1 MEETKNKSSPVIR
14 LTNVRK
20 EYVVG
25 DSHIHALDGVSLTV
39 SPGEFVC
46 ISGRSGSG
54 KSTML
59 NMLAGLEK
67 PTSGEIVILD
77 KHIEN
82 MSESARIRFRRQY
95 IGFVFQSYNLMPQY
109 TAVENVEL
117 PLMLRGVGRR
127 ERRRQA
133 LAVMEQVGIV
143 SHAEHKPS
151 ELSGGQ
157 QQRVGIARALITKPP
172 IVFADELTG
181 NLDTKTSAEIMDLLT
196 RLFRSSGTTFLLVS
210 HDPDMSRYTDRTIH
224 LLDGKIISEEKNQSV
239 RRARGRKFKEGAR
252 NWCCF
257 CCLRPSCARRR
268 WRSTRSSCTGSGIS
282 AGSVWRATA
291 F

>member
-1 MEETKNKSSPVIR
+1 MEETKNKAAPVIR
-14 LTNVRK
+14 LQDVRK

-25 DSHIHALDGVSLTV
+25 DSHIHALDGVSLSV

-117 PLMLRGVGRR
+117 PLMLRGIGKR
-127 ERRRQA
+127 ERRKQA

-157 QQRVGIARALITKPP
+157 QQRVGIARALITRPP

-196 RLFRSSGTTFLLVS
+196 GLFRSSGTTFMLVS
-210 HDPDMSRYTDRTIH
+210 HDPDMSQYTDRTIH
-224 LLDGKIISEEKNQSV
+224 LLDGKIISEETNQSV
-239 RRARGRKFKEGAR
+239 RR
-252 NWCCF
+252 
-257 CCLRPSCARRR
+257 
-268 WRSTRSSCTGSGIS
+268 
-282 AGSVWRATA
+282 
-291 F
+291 

>member
-1 MEETKNKSSPVIR
+1 MEETKNKAAPVIR
-14 LTNVRK
+14 LQDVRK

-77 KHIEN
+77 KHMEN

-117 PLMLRGVGRR
+117 PLMLRGIGKR
-127 ERRRQA
+127 ERRKQA

-196 RLFRSSGTTFLLVS
+196 GLFRSSGTTFMLVS
-210 HDPDMSRYTDRTIH
+210 HDPDMSQYTDRTIH
-224 LLDGKIISEEKNQSV
+224 LLDGKIISEEANQSV
-239 RRARGRKFKEGAR
+239 RR
-252 NWCCF
+252 
-257 CCLRPSCARRR
+257 
-268 WRSTRSSCTGSGIS
+268 
-282 AGSVWRATA
+282 
-291 F
+291 

>member
-1 MEETKNKSSPVIR
+1 MEETKNRAAPVIR
-14 LTNVRK
+14 LQDVRK

-117 PLMLRGVGRR
+117 PLMLRGVGRK

-196 RLFRSSGTTFLLVS
+196 GLFRSSGTTFLLVS

-224 LLDGKIISEEKNQSV
+224 LLDGKIISEETNQSV
-239 RRARGRKFKEGAR
+239 RR
-252 NWCCF
+252 
-257 CCLRPSCARRR
+257 
-268 WRSTRSSCTGSGIS
+268 
-282 AGSVWRATA
+282 
-291 F
+291 

>member
-25 DSHIHALDGVSLTV
+25 ESHIHALDGVSLSV

-117 PLMLRGVGRR
+117 PLMLRGIGKR
-127 ERRRQA
+127 ERRKQA

-196 RLFRSSGTTFLLVS
+196 GLFRESGTTFMLVS
-210 HDPDMSRYTDRTIH
+210 HDPDMSQYTDRTIH
-224 LLDGKIISEEKNQSV
+224 LLDGKIISEETNQSV
-239 RRARGRKFKEGAR
+239 RR
-252 NWCCF
+252 
-257 CCLRPSCARRR
+257 
-268 WRSTRSSCTGSGIS
+268 
-282 AGSVWRATA
+282 
-291 F
+291 

>member
-1 MEETKNKSSPVIR
+1 MEETKNKAAPVIR
-14 LTNVRK
+14 LQDVRK

-117 PLMLRGVGRR
+117 PLMLRGIGKR
-127 ERRRQA
+127 ERRKQA

-181 NLDTKTSAEIMDLLT
+181 HLDTKTSAEIMDLLT
-196 RLFRSSGTTFLLVS
+196 GLFRSSGTTFMLVS
-210 HDPDMSRYTDRTIH
+210 HDPDMSQYTDRTIH
-224 LLDGKIISEEKNQSV
+224 LLDGKIISEETNQSV
-239 RRARGRKFKEGAR
+239 RR
-252 NWCCF
+252 
-257 CCLRPSCARRR
+257 
-268 WRSTRSSCTGSGIS
+268 
-282 AGSVWRATA
+282 
-291 F
+291 

>member
-1 MEETKNKSSPVIR
+1 MEETKNKAAPVIR
-14 LTNVRK
+14 LQDVRK
-20 EYVVG
+20 EYAVG

-117 PLMLRGVGRR
+117 PLMLRGIGKR
-127 ERRRQA
+127 ERRKQA

-196 RLFRSSGTTFLLVS
+196 GLFRSSGTTFMLVS
-210 HDPDMSRYTDRTIH
+210 HDPDMSQYTDRTIH
-224 LLDGKIISEEKNQSV
+224 LLDGKIISEETNQSV
-239 RRARGRKFKEGAR
+239 RR
-252 NWCCF
+252 
-257 CCLRPSCARRR
+257 
-268 WRSTRSSCTGSGIS
+268 
-282 AGSVWRATA
+282 
-291 F
+291 

>member
-1 MEETKNKSSPVIR
+1 MEETKNKAAPVIR
-14 LTNVRK
+14 LQDVRK

-95 IGFVFQSYNLMPQY
+95 IGFVFQSYNLLPQY
-109 TAVENVEL
+109 TAVEDVEL
-117 PLMLRGVGRR
+117 PLMLRGIGKR
-127 ERRRQA
+127 ERRKQA

-172 IVFADELTG
+172 IIFADELTG

-196 RLFRSSGTTFLLVS
+196 GLFRESGTTFMLVS
-210 HDPDMSRYTDRTIH
+210 HDPDMSQYTDRTIH
-224 LLDGKIISEEKNQSV
+224 LLDGKIISEETNQSV
-239 RRARGRKFKEGAR
+239 RR
-252 NWCCF
+252 
-257 CCLRPSCARRR
+257 
-268 WRSTRSSCTGSGIS
+268 
-282 AGSVWRATA
+282 
-291 F
+291 

>member
-1 MEETKNKSSPVIR
+1 MEETKNKAAPVIR
-14 LTNVRK
+14 LQDVRK

-117 PLMLRGVGRR
+117 PLMLRGIGKR
-127 ERRRQA
+127 ERRKQA
-133 LAVMEQVGIV
+133 LSVMEQVGIV

-157 QQRVGIARALITKPP
+157 QQRVGIARALITRPP

-196 RLFRSSGTTFLLVS
+196 GLFRSSGTTFMLVS

-224 LLDGKIISEEKNQSV
+224 LLDGKIISEEANQSV
-239 RRARGRKFKEGAR
+239 RR
-252 NWCCF
+252 
-257 CCLRPSCARRR
+257 
-268 WRSTRSSCTGSGIS
+268 
-282 AGSVWRATA
+282 
-291 F
+291 

>member
-1 MEETKNKSSPVIR
+1 MEETKNRAAPVIR
-14 LTNVRK
+14 LRDVRK

-117 PLMLRGVGRR
+117 PLMLRGIGKR
-127 ERRRQA
+127 ERRKQA

-172 IVFADELTG
+172 IIFADELTG

-196 RLFRSSGTTFLLVS
+196 GLFRSSGTTFMLVS
-210 HDPDMSRYTDRTIH
+210 HDPDMSQYTDRTIH
-224 LLDGKIISEEKNQSV
+224 LLDGKIISEETNQSV
-239 RRARGRKFKEGAR
+239 RR
-252 NWCCF
+252 
-257 CCLRPSCARRR
+257 
-268 WRSTRSSCTGSGIS
+268 
-282 AGSVWRATA
+282 
-291 F
+291 

>member
-1 MEETKNKSSPVIR
+1 MEETKNKAAPVIR
-14 LTNVRK
+14 LQDMRK

-117 PLMLRGVGRR
+117 PLMLRGIGKR
-127 ERRRQA
+127 ERRKQA

-157 QQRVGIARALITKPP
+157 QQRVGIARALITRPP

-196 RLFRSSGTTFLLVS
+196 GLFRSSGTTFMLVS
-210 HDPDMSRYTDRTIH
+210 HDPDMSQYTDRTIH
-224 LLDGKIISEEKNQSV
+224 LLDGKIISEEANQSV
-239 RRARGRKFKEGAR
+239 RR
-252 NWCCF
+252 
-257 CCLRPSCARRR
+257 
-268 WRSTRSSCTGSGIS
+268 
-282 AGSVWRATA
+282 
-291 F
+291 

>member
-1 MEETKNKSSPVIR
+1 MEETKNRAAPVIQ
-14 LTNVRK
+14 LQDVRK

-39 SPGEFVC
+39 TPGEFVC

-117 PLMLRGVGRR
+117 PLMLRGMGQK
-127 ERRRQA
+127 ERRKQA

-172 IVFADELTG
+172 IIFADELTG

-196 RLFRSSGTTFLLVS
+196 GLFRSSGTTFMLVS

-224 LLDGKIISEEKNQSV
+224 LLDGKIISEETNQSV
-239 RRARGRKFKEGAR
+239 RR
-252 NWCCF
+252 
-257 CCLRPSCARRR
+257 
-268 WRSTRSSCTGSGIS
+268 
-282 AGSVWRATA
+282 
-291 F
+291 

>member
-25 DSHIHALDGVSLTV
+25 ESHIHALDGVSLTV

-117 PLMLRGVGRR
+117 PLMLRGIGKR
-127 ERRRQA
+127 ERRKQA

-196 RLFRSSGTTFLLVS
+196 GLFRSSGTTFMLVS
-210 HDPDMSRYTDRTIH
+210 HDPDMSQYTDRTIH
-224 LLDGKIISEEKNQSV
+224 LLDGKIISEETNQSV
-239 RRARGRKFKEGAR
+239 RR
-252 NWCCF
+252 
-257 CCLRPSCARRR
+257 
-268 WRSTRSSCTGSGIS
+268 
-282 AGSVWRATA
+282 
-291 F
+291 

>member
-1 MEETKNKSSPVIR
+1 MEETKNKAAPVIR
-14 LTNVRK
+14 LQDVRK

-25 DSHIHALDGVSLTV
+25 DSHIHALDGVSLSV

-117 PLMLRGVGRR
+117 PLMLRGIGKR
-127 ERRRQA
+127 ERRKQA

-196 RLFRSSGTTFLLVS
+196 GLFRSSGTTFMLVS
-210 HDPDMSRYTDRTIH
+210 HDPDMSQYTDRTIH
-224 LLDGKIISEEKNQSV
+224 LLDGKIISEETNQSV
-239 RRARGRKFKEGAR
+239 RR
-252 NWCCF
+252 
-257 CCLRPSCARRR
+257 
-268 WRSTRSSCTGSGIS
+268 
-282 AGSVWRATA
+282 
-291 F
+291 

>member
-1 MEETKNKSSPVIR
+1 MEETKNKAAPVIR
-14 LTNVRK
+14 LQDVRK

-67 PTSGEIVILD
+67 PTSGEIIILD

-117 PLMLRGVGRR
+117 PLMLRGIGKR
-127 ERRRQA
+127 ERRKQA

-172 IVFADELTG
+172 IIFADELTG

-196 RLFRSSGTTFLLVS
+196 RLFRSSGTTFMLVS

-224 LLDGKIISEEKNQSV
+224 LLDGKIISEETNQSV
-239 RRARGRKFKEGAR
+239 RR
-252 NWCCF
+252 
-257 CCLRPSCARRR
+257 
-268 WRSTRSSCTGSGIS
+268 
-282 AGSVWRATA
+282 
-291 F
+291 

>member
-1 MEETKNKSSPVIR
+1 MEETKNKAAPVIR
-14 LTNVRK
+14 LQDVRK

-117 PLMLRGVGRR
+117 PLMLRGIGKR
-127 ERRRQA
+127 ERRKQA

-196 RLFRSSGTTFLLVS
+196 GLFRSSGTTFMLVS
-210 HDPDMSRYTDRTIH
+210 HDPDMSQYTDRTIH
-224 LLDGKIISEEKNQSV
+224 LLDGKIISEETNQSV
-239 RRARGRKFKEGAR
+239 RR
-252 NWCCF
+252 
-257 CCLRPSCARRR
+257 
-268 WRSTRSSCTGSGIS
+268 
-282 AGSVWRATA
+282 
-291 F
+291 

>member
-1 MEETKNKSSPVIR
+1 MEETKNKAAPVIR
-14 LTNVRK
+14 LQDVRK

-67 PTSGEIVILD
+67 PISGEIVILD

-117 PLMLRGVGRR
+117 PLMLRGIGKR
-127 ERRRQA
+127 ERRKQA

-157 QQRVGIARALITKPP
+157 QQRVGIARALITRPP

-196 RLFRSSGTTFLLVS
+196 GLFRSSGTTFMLVS
-210 HDPDMSRYTDRTIH
+210 HDPDMSQYTDRTIH
-224 LLDGKIISEEKNQSV
+224 LLDGKIISEETNQSV
-239 RRARGRKFKEGAR
+239 RR
-252 NWCCF
+252 
-257 CCLRPSCARRR
+257 
-268 WRSTRSSCTGSGIS
+268 
-282 AGSVWRATA
+282 
-291 F
+291 

>member
-1 MEETKNKSSPVIR
+1 MEETKNKAAPVIR
-14 LTNVRK
+14 LQDVRK
-20 EYVVG
+20 EYIVG
-25 DSHIHALDGVSLTV
+25 DSHIHALDGVSLSV

-117 PLMLRGVGRR
+117 PLMLRGIGKR
-127 ERRRQA
+127 ERRKQA

-196 RLFRSSGTTFLLVS
+196 GLFRSSGTTFMLVS

-224 LLDGKIISEEKNQSV
+224 LLDGKIISEETNQSV
-239 RRARGRKFKEGAR
+239 RR
-252 NWCCF
+252 
-257 CCLRPSCARRR
+257 
-268 WRSTRSSCTGSGIS
+268 
-282 AGSVWRATA
+282 
-291 F
+291 

>member
-1 MEETKNKSSPVIR
+1 MEETKNRAAPVIR
-14 LTNVRK
+14 LQDVRK

-39 SPGEFVC
+39 CPGEFVC

-67 PTSGEIVILD
+67 PSAGEIVILD

-117 PLMLRGVGRR
+117 PLMLRGVGRK

-196 RLFRSSGTTFLLVS
+196 GLFRESGTTFMLVS
-210 HDPDMSRYTDRTIH
+210 HDPDMSQYTDRTIH
-224 LLDGKIISEEKNQSV
+224 LLDGKIISEETNQSV
-239 RRARGRKFKEGAR
+239 RR
-252 NWCCF
+252 
-257 CCLRPSCARRR
+257 
-268 WRSTRSSCTGSGIS
+268 
-282 AGSVWRATA
+282 
-291 F
+291 

>member
-1 MEETKNKSSPVIR
+1 MEETKNKAAPVIR
-14 LTNVRK
+14 LQDVRK

-25 DSHIHALDGVSLTV
+25 DSQIHALDGVSLTV

-117 PLMLRGVGRR
+117 PLMLRGIGKR
-127 ERRRQA
+127 ERRKQA

-196 RLFRSSGTTFLLVS
+196 GLFRSSGTTFMLVS
-210 HDPDMSRYTDRTIH
+210 HDPDMSQYTDRTIH
-224 LLDGKIISEEKNQSV
+224 LLDGKIISEETNQSV
-239 RRARGRKFKEGAR
+239 RR
-252 NWCCF
+252 
-257 CCLRPSCARRR
+257 
-268 WRSTRSSCTGSGIS
+268 
-282 AGSVWRATA
+282 
-291 F
+291 

>member
-1 MEETKNKSSPVIR
+1 MEETKNKAAPVIR
-14 LTNVRK
+14 LQDVRK

-67 PTSGEIVILD
+67 PTSGEIIILD

-117 PLMLRGVGRR
+117 PLMLRGVGRK

-196 RLFRSSGTTFLLVS
+196 GLFRSSGTTFLLVS

-224 LLDGKIISEEKNQSV
+224 LLDGKIISEETNQSV
-239 RRARGRKFKEGAR
+239 RR
-252 NWCCF
+252 
-257 CCLRPSCARRR
+257 
-268 WRSTRSSCTGSGIS
+268 
-282 AGSVWRATA
+282 
-291 F
+291 

>member
-1 MEETKNKSSPVIR
+1 MEETKNKAAPVIR
-14 LTNVRK
+14 LQDVRK

-117 PLMLRGVGRR
+117 PLMLRGIGKR
-127 ERRRQA
+127 ERRKQA

-157 QQRVGIARALITKPP
+157 QQRVGIARTLITKPP

-196 RLFRSSGTTFLLVS
+196 GLFRSSGTTFMLVS
-210 HDPDMSRYTDRTIH
+210 HDPDMSQYTDRTIH
-224 LLDGKIISEEKNQSV
+224 LLDGKIISEETNQSV
-239 RRARGRKFKEGAR
+239 RR
-252 NWCCF
+252 
-257 CCLRPSCARRR
+257 
-268 WRSTRSSCTGSGIS
+268 
-282 AGSVWRATA
+282 
-291 F
+291 

>member
-1 MEETKNKSSPVIR
+1 MEETKNKAAPVIQ
-14 LTNVRK
+14 LQDVRK

-117 PLMLRGVGRR
+117 PLMLRGIGKR
-127 ERRRQA
+127 ERRKQA

-196 RLFRSSGTTFLLVS
+196 GLFRKSGTTFMLVS
-210 HDPDMSRYTDRTIH
+210 HDPDMSQYTDRTIH
-224 LLDGKIISEEKNQSV
+224 LLDGKIISEETNQSV
-239 RRARGRKFKEGAR
+239 RR
-252 NWCCF
+252 
-257 CCLRPSCARRR
+257 
-268 WRSTRSSCTGSGIS
+268 
-282 AGSVWRATA
+282 
-291 F
+291 

>member
-1 MEETKNKSSPVIR
+1 MEETKNRAAPVIR
-14 LTNVRK
+14 LQDVRK

-39 SPGEFVC
+39 RPGEFVC

-67 PTSGEIVILD
+67 PTSGEIIILD
-77 KHIEN
+77 KHIED

-117 PLMLRGVGRR
+117 PLMLRGIGKR
-127 ERRRQA
+127 ERRKQA

-196 RLFRSSGTTFLLVS
+196 GLFRKSGTTFMLVS
-210 HDPDMSRYTDRTIH
+210 HDPDMSQYTDRTIH
-224 LLDGKIISEEKNQSV
+224 LLDGKIISEETNQSV
-239 RRARGRKFKEGAR
+239 RR
-252 NWCCF
+252 
-257 CCLRPSCARRR
+257 
-268 WRSTRSSCTGSGIS
+268 
-282 AGSVWRATA
+282 
-291 F
+291 

>member
-1 MEETKNKSSPVIR
+1 MEEMKNRAAPVIQ
-14 LTNVRK
+14 LQDVRK

-117 PLMLRGVGRR
+117 PLMLRGIGKR
-127 ERRRQA
+127 ERRKQA

-172 IVFADELTG
+172 IIFADELTG

-196 RLFRSSGTTFLLVS
+196 GLFRSSGTTFMLVS

-224 LLDGKIISEEKNQSV
+224 LLDGKIISEETNQSV
-239 RRARGRKFKEGAR
+239 RR
-252 NWCCF
+252 
-257 CCLRPSCARRR
+257 
-268 WRSTRSSCTGSGIS
+268 
-282 AGSVWRATA
+282 
-291 F
+291 

>member
-1 MEETKNKSSPVIR
+1 MEETKNKAAPVIQ
-14 LTNVRK
+14 LQDVRK

-82 MSESARIRFRRQY
+82 MSEGARIRFRRQY

-117 PLMLRGVGRR
+117 PLMLRGIGKR
-127 ERRRQA
+127 ERRKQA

-196 RLFRSSGTTFLLVS
+196 GLFRSSGTTFMLVS

-224 LLDGKIISEEKNQSV
+224 LLDGKIISEETNQSV
-239 RRARGRKFKEGAR
+239 RR
-252 NWCCF
+252 
-257 CCLRPSCARRR
+257 
-268 WRSTRSSCTGSGIS
+268 
-282 AGSVWRATA
+282 
-291 F
+291 

>member
-1 MEETKNKSSPVIR
+1 MEETKNKAAPVIR
-14 LTNVRK
+14 LQDVRK

-117 PLMLRGVGRR
+117 PLMLRGIGKR
-127 ERRRQA
+127 ERRKQA

-196 RLFRSSGTTFLLVS
+196 GLFRSSGTTFLLVS

-239 RRARGRKFKEGAR
+239 RR
-252 NWCCF
+252 
-257 CCLRPSCARRR
+257 
-268 WRSTRSSCTGSGIS
+268 
-282 AGSVWRATA
+282 
-291 F
+291 

>member
-1 MEETKNKSSPVIR
+1 MEETKNKAAPVIR
-14 LTNVRK
+14 LQDVRK
-20 EYVVG
+20 EYIVG

-117 PLMLRGVGRR
+117 PLMLRGIGKR
-127 ERRRQA
+127 ERRKQA
-133 LAVMEQVGIV
+133 LSVMEQVGIV

-196 RLFRSSGTTFLLVS
+196 GLFRSSGTTFMLVS
-210 HDPDMSRYTDRTIH
+210 HDPDMSQYTDRTIH
-224 LLDGKIISEEKNQSV
+224 LLDGKIISEEANQSV
-239 RRARGRKFKEGAR
+239 RR
-252 NWCCF
+252 
-257 CCLRPSCARRR
+257 
-268 WRSTRSSCTGSGIS
+268 
-282 AGSVWRATA
+282 
-291 F
+291 

>member
-1 MEETKNKSSPVIR
+1 MEETKNKAAPVIR
-14 LTNVRK
+14 LQDVRK

-25 DSHIHALDGVSLTV
+25 ESHIHALDGVSLTV

-67 PTSGEIVILD
+67 PTSGEIIILD

-117 PLMLRGVGRR
+117 PLMLRGIGKR
-127 ERRRQA
+127 ERRKQA

-196 RLFRSSGTTFLLVS
+196 GLFRESGTTFMLVS
-210 HDPDMSRYTDRTIH
+210 HDPDMSQYTDRTIH
-224 LLDGKIISEEKNQSV
+224 LLDGKIISEETNQSV
-239 RRARGRKFKEGAR
+239 RR
-252 NWCCF
+252 
-257 CCLRPSCARRR
+257 
-268 WRSTRSSCTGSGIS
+268 
-282 AGSVWRATA
+282 
-291 F
+291 

>member
-1 MEETKNKSSPVIR
+1 MEETKNKAAPVIR
-14 LTNVRK
+14 LQDVRK

-117 PLMLRGVGRR
+117 PLMLRGIGKR
-127 ERRRQA
+127 ERRKQA
-133 LAVMEQVGIV
+133 LAVMEQVGII

-196 RLFRSSGTTFLLVS
+196 GLFRSSGTTFMLVS
-210 HDPDMSRYTDRTIH
+210 HDPDMSQYTDRTIH
-224 LLDGKIISEEKNQSV
+224 LLDGKIISEETNQSV
-239 RRARGRKFKEGAR
+239 RR
-252 NWCCF
+252 
-257 CCLRPSCARRR
+257 
-268 WRSTRSSCTGSGIS
+268 
-282 AGSVWRATA
+282 
-291 F
+291 

>member
-1 MEETKNKSSPVIR
+1 MEETKNKAAPVIR
-14 LTNVRK
+14 LQDVRK

-172 IVFADELTG
+172 IIFADELTG

-196 RLFRSSGTTFLLVS
+196 GLFRSSGTTFMLVS

-224 LLDGKIISEEKNQSV
+224 LLDGKIISEETNQSV
-239 RRARGRKFKEGAR
+239 RR
-252 NWCCF
+252 
-257 CCLRPSCARRR
+257 
-268 WRSTRSSCTGSGIS
+268 
-282 AGSVWRATA
+282 
-291 F
+291 

>member
-1 MEETKNKSSPVIR
+1 MEETKNKAAPVIR
-14 LTNVRK
+14 LQDVRK

-117 PLMLRGVGRR
+117 PLMLRGIGKR
-127 ERRRQA
+127 ERRKQA

-196 RLFRSSGTTFLLVS
+196 GLFRSSGTTFMLVS
-210 HDPDMSRYTDRTIH
+210 HDPDMSQYTDRTIH
-224 LLDGKIISEEKNQSV
+224 LLDGKIISEETNQSG
-239 RRARGRKFKEGAR
+239 RR
-252 NWCCF
+252 
-257 CCLRPSCARRR
+257 
-268 WRSTRSSCTGSGIS
+268 
-282 AGSVWRATA
+282 
-291 F
+291 

>member
-1 MEETKNKSSPVIR
+1 MEETKNKAAPVIR
-14 LTNVRK
+14 LQDVRK

-117 PLMLRGVGRR
+117 PLMLRGIGKR
-127 ERRRQA
+127 ERRKQA

-157 QQRVGIARALITKPP
+157 QQRVGIARALITRPP

-196 RLFRSSGTTFLLVS
+196 GLFRSSGTTFMLVS

-224 LLDGKIISEEKNQSV
+224 LLDGKIISEEANQSV
-239 RRARGRKFKEGAR
+239 RR
-252 NWCCF
+252 
-257 CCLRPSCARRR
+257 
-268 WRSTRSSCTGSGIS
+268 
-282 AGSVWRATA
+282 
-291 F
+291 

>member
-1 MEETKNKSSPVIR
+1 MEETKNKAAPVIR
-14 LTNVRK
+14 LQDVRK

-117 PLMLRGVGRR
+117 PLMLRGMGQK
-127 ERRRQA
+127 ERRKQA

-196 RLFRSSGTTFLLVS
+196 GLFRSSGTTFMLVS

-224 LLDGKIISEEKNQSV
+224 LLDGNIISEETNQSV
-239 RRARGRKFKEGAR
+239 RR
-252 NWCCF
+252 
-257 CCLRPSCARRR
+257 
-268 WRSTRSSCTGSGIS
+268 
-282 AGSVWRATA
+282 
-291 F
+291 

>member
-1 MEETKNKSSPVIR
+1 MEETKNKAAPVIQ
-14 LTNVRK
+14 LQDVRK

-67 PTSGEIVILD
+67 PTSGEIIILD

-117 PLMLRGVGRR
+117 PLMLRGIGKR
-127 ERRRQA
+127 ERRKQA

-157 QQRVGIARALITKPP
+157 QQRVGIARALITRPP

-196 RLFRSSGTTFLLVS
+196 GLFRSSGTTFMLVS

-224 LLDGKIISEEKNQSV
+224 LLDGNIISEETNQSV
-239 RRARGRKFKEGAR
+239 RR
-252 NWCCF
+252 
-257 CCLRPSCARRR
+257 
-268 WRSTRSSCTGSGIS
+268 
-282 AGSVWRATA
+282 
-291 F
+291 

>member
-1 MEETKNKSSPVIR
+1 MEETKNKAAPVIQ
-14 LTNVRK
+14 LQNVRK

-117 PLMLRGVGRR
+117 PLMLRGVGRK
-127 ERRRQA
+127 ERRKQA

-196 RLFRSSGTTFLLVS
+196 GLFRESGTTFMLVS
-210 HDPDMSRYTDRTIH
+210 HDPDMSQYTDRTIH
-224 LLDGKIISEEKNQSV
+224 LLDGKIISEETNQSV
-239 RRARGRKFKEGAR
+239 RR
-252 NWCCF
+252 
-257 CCLRPSCARRR
+257 
-268 WRSTRSSCTGSGIS
+268 
-282 AGSVWRATA
+282 
-291 F
+291 

>member
-1 MEETKNKSSPVIR
+1 MEETKNKAAPVIR
-14 LTNVRK
+14 LQDVRK

-25 DSHIHALDGVSLTV
+25 DSHIHALDGVSLTG

-54 KSTML
+54 KSRML

-117 PLMLRGVGRR
+117 PLMLRGIGKR
-127 ERRRQA
+127 ERRKQA

-172 IVFADELTG
+172 IIFADELTG

-196 RLFRSSGTTFLLVS
+196 SLFRSSGTTFMLVS

-224 LLDGKIISEEKNQSV
+224 LLDGNIISEETNQSV
-239 RRARGRKFKEGAR
+239 RR
-252 NWCCF
+252 
-257 CCLRPSCARRR
+257 
-268 WRSTRSSCTGSGIS
+268 
-282 AGSVWRATA
+282 
-291 F
+291 

>member
-1 MEETKNKSSPVIR
+1 MEETKNKAAPVIR
-14 LTNVRK
+14 LQDVRK

-117 PLMLRGVGRR
+117 PLMLRGIGRR

-196 RLFRSSGTTFLLVS
+196 GLFRSSGTTFMLVS
-210 HDPDMSRYTDRTIH
+210 HDPDMSQYTDRTIH
-224 LLDGKIISEEKNQSV
+224 LLDGKIISEETNQSV
-239 RRARGRKFKEGAR
+239 RR
-252 NWCCF
+252 
-257 CCLRPSCARRR
+257 
-268 WRSTRSSCTGSGIS
+268 
-282 AGSVWRATA
+282 
-291 F
+291 

>member
-1 MEETKNKSSPVIR
+1 MEETKNRAAPVIR
-14 LTNVRK
+14 LRDVRK

-67 PTSGEIVILD
+67 PTSGEIIILD

-117 PLMLRGVGRR
+117 PLMLRGVGRK

-143 SHAEHKPS
+143 SHAGHKPS

-196 RLFRSSGTTFLLVS
+196 GLFRSSGTTFLLVS

-224 LLDGKIISEEKNQSV
+224 LLDGKIISEETNQSV
-239 RRARGRKFKEGAR
+239 RR
-252 NWCCF
+252 
-257 CCLRPSCARRR
+257 
-268 WRSTRSSCTGSGIS
+268 
-282 AGSVWRATA
+282 
-291 F
+291 

>member
-1 MEETKNKSSPVIR
+1 M
-14 LTNVRK
+14 RK

-117 PLMLRGVGRR
+117 PLMLRGIGKR
-127 ERRRQA
+127 ERRKQA

-157 QQRVGIARALITKPP
+157 QQRVGIARALITRPP

-196 RLFRSSGTTFLLVS
+196 SLFRSSGTTFLLVS

-224 LLDGKIISEEKNQSV
+224 LLDGKIISEETNQSV
-239 RRARGRKFKEGAR
+239 RR
-252 NWCCF
+252 
-257 CCLRPSCARRR
+257 
-268 WRSTRSSCTGSGIS
+268 
-282 AGSVWRATA
+282 
-291 F
+291 

>member
-1 MEETKNKSSPVIR
+1 MEETKNKAAPVIR
-14 LTNVRK
+14 LQDVRK

-77 KHIEN
+77 KHMEK

-117 PLMLRGVGRR
+117 PLMLRGIGKR
-127 ERRRQA
+127 ERRKQA

-157 QQRVGIARALITKPP
+157 QQRVGIARALITRPP

-196 RLFRSSGTTFLLVS
+196 GLFRSSGTTFMLVS
-210 HDPDMSRYTDRTIH
+210 HDPDMSQYTDRTIH
-224 LLDGKIISEEKNQSV
+224 LLDGKIISEEANQSV
-239 RRARGRKFKEGAR
+239 RR
-252 NWCCF
+252 
-257 CCLRPSCARRR
+257 
-268 WRSTRSSCTGSGIS
+268 
-282 AGSVWRATA
+282 
-291 F
+291 